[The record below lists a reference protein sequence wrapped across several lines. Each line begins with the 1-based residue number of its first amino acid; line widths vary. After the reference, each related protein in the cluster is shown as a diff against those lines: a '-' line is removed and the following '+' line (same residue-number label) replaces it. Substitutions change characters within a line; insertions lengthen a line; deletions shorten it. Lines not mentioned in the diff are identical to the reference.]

1 MTRALKPLP
10 LPLCPNCQCD
20 ALQWDAQPART
31 LYTRSGVIP
40 VSKRWFLRCAKC
52 DTRGGFV
59 ANRAYA
65 LKLFLAGE
73 YLDPFTSE
81 RVSREM
87 SARSSSR
94 RFPPTRTTFRFKPKK
109 SEALSTRLR
118 LRF

>member
-87 SARSSSR
+87 SARSVVAPIPADENDIP
-94 RFPPTRTTFRFKPKK
+94 F
-109 SEALSTRLR
+109 
-118 LRF
+118 